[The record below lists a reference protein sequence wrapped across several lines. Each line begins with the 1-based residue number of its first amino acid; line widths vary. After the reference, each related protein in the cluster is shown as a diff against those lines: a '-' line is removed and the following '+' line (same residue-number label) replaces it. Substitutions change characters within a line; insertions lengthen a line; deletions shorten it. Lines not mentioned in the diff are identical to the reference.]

1 MKRFMMAVL
10 LLAGATGAAQAGGS
24 ANASFDVSF
33 VIRAACTV
41 QADGNAPTVACSQG
55 TGYQVVRPQAPAAAK
70 DAPAAQAP
78 SNATRSGDTWQIV
91 F

>member
-10 LLAGATGAAQAGGS
+10 LLAGACGAAQAGGS
-24 ANASFDVSF
+24 ASASFDVSF
-33 VIRAACTV
+33 VIRAACIV
-41 QADGNAPTVACSQG
+41 QADGNAPQVECSQG
-55 TGYQVVRPQAPAAAK
+55 TGYQVVRAPAAAK